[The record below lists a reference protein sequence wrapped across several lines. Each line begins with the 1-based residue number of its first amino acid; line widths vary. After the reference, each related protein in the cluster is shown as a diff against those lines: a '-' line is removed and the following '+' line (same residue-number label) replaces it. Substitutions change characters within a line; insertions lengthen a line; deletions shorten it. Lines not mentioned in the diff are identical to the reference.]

1 MDDPSRRGRV
11 PPADASELKPF
22 GDDEDEQFLTE
33 EAEAEAEAVELLRR
47 ALPHL
52 RTVPA
57 PEDDLL
63 AAAEAVRAG
72 VAARTAPFPQIAA
85 AAGWVGPP
93 PSDDAELWLDATGAL
108 VAMRGEAG
116 LPIDDEAAVLA
127 LQWTDWLGAVVG
139 LVRAGVGASGRASD
153 LVRHIAACPE
163 LDGGL
168 DELDR
173 PLLEQAFEVVL
184 PTWQATCALDP
195 EGRLT
200 PLGQWGLPRA
210 LAWAWN
216 GDFDVDLP
224 G

>member
-1 MDDPSRRGRV
+1 M
-11 PPADASELKPF
+11 PPADPGEWEPF
-22 GDDEDEQFLTE
+22 GDAEDEQFLTE
-33 EAEAEAEAVELLRR
+33 EAEAEAAAVELLRR

-52 RTVPA
+52 RTLPP

-72 VAARTAPFPQIAA
+72 VAARVVPFPQLAA

-139 LVRAGVGASGRASD
+139 LVRAGIGASGRAPD
-153 LVRHIAACPE
+153 LVGHIAGCPE
-163 LDGGL
+163 LDNGV

-184 PTWQATCALDP
+184 PTWQATSALDA
-195 EGRLT
+195 ERRLT

-216 GDFDVDLP
+216 GDFDTDLP